1 MLDFGAIPREALP
14 TRVNFAAYPAENTMF
29 LLGLIGAIYGLLILI
44 GLPYALFTIRSLKER
59 IAQLE
64 AKLGEPEA
72 TSTPET
78 SDRQS
83 ATPPPVP
90 PRPEATEGP
99 WQTSG
104 VSPPPIMPETREP
117 SKAYVLRTEN
127 FARLGNWLRTNWT
140 LAVAA
145 LSLIFG
151 GLFMVQYGVE
161 RGLLTPP
168 LRVIGALILGLAL
181 IGGGEWLRRKFG
193 DVSTPST
200 KHLPS
205 IFGGAGVVVLFIG
218 ILAANALY
226 GLIGPGAAI
235 GGVALVAA
243 GAVLMGWL
251 YGAVLPA
258 VGLLGATG
266 APLLVSASDT
276 DATPFYAYFAII
288 GLAGLAIDSFRHWAW
303 VSALALV
310 LACTGLSLV
319 HLDVSSAPGLLGA
332 AFALGL
338 GALVLPERH
347 LVPAFD
353 GVPLHR
359 WRKDQ
364 RPGFPT
370 LLGAAGIVI
379 ATLGASVIALDPG
392 SNPTEFALGMGA
404 LTAIFLAI
412 TFWLYRAPTLDL
424 TIALPG
430 IAFLAALA
438 VQPRQQGEIYRT
450 FRAFLDAAP
459 ETPMPATLWWL
470 MGAAA
475 LMAATATWRLNLIA
489 TRPEVDAPA
498 RALPWA
504 LAASAI
510 VPASALVIEFLWNPR
525 AVIGN
530 YPWAL
535 AAMAGAAMMVLLAQR
550 RGARAG
556 ASRPRDL
563 GLLAAAA
570 ILMIALA
577 FFLLLTKAAL
587 TLALA
592 LLMVLASLIDRRF
605 DLRVLSW
612 VAQLGAAVI
621 GYRLLI
627 DPGFFYAIEDASW
640 AEFALSYLG
649 AMAGFDATRRIAR
662 KDRPVLIA
670 VAESAFLTTL
680 AMTLTLAITRYVDLD
695 GHNFWLPGLCA
706 ASWAAVAL
714 AQVWRL
720 PSSTRAA
727 RVIRAVFAAISGVTA
742 AGLAAIEIGTTSWMA
757 NFATGIEVN
766 GPPVF
771 DGLALAFLPLALT
784 LALGAWA
791 MGRRQERLARLL
803 QRALV
808 PGAAAIAL
816 IWGFFE
822 IRRLW
827 RGRDLSAPG
836 PSDGE
841 LYSYTL
847 AMLLVSLSV
856 LAIAV
861 MRRSEPLRRLA
872 MGGVALTIVKVFL
885 LDMSGLS
892 GLTRVA
898 SFVGLGLALAGL
910 AWINRKIDAR
920 WREG

>member
-1 MLDFGAIPREALP
+1 
-14 TRVNFAAYPAENTMF
+14 MF
-29 LLGLIGAIYGLLILI
+29 LLGLIGVIYGLLVLI
-44 GLPYALFTIRSLKER
+44 GLPYALITIRNLKDR
-59 IAQLE
+59 IAALE
-64 AKLGEPEA
+64 ARQEGGGVMA
-72 TSTPET
+72 APET
-78 SDRQS
+78 SES
-83 ATPPPVP
+83 EATEPPPIP
-90 PRPEATEGP
+90 APAARAEKTEGP
-99 WQTSG
+99 WQSAQTK
-104 VSPPPIMPETREP
+104 SPPLPAEPISPAPEP
-117 SKAYVLRTEN
+117 QQAYVLRAEN
-127 FARLGNWLRTNWT
+127 FARLGDWLRANWT

-181 IGGGEWLRRKFG
+181 VGGGEWLRRKFG

-205 IFGGAGVVVLFIG
+205 IFAGAGVVVIFIAL
-218 ILAANALY
+218 LAANALY
-226 GLIGPGAAI
+226 ALIGPGTAI
-235 GGVALVAA
+235 GGIAVVAA

-258 VGLLGATG
+258 VGLLGAAA
-266 APLLVSASDT
+266 APFLVSASDT

-288 GLAGLAIDSFRHWAW
+288 GLAGLAIDSFRRWAW
-303 VSALALV
+303 VSALALA
-310 LACTGLSLV
+310 LACAGLTLV
-319 HLDVSSAPGLLGA
+319 HLDVGSAPGLIGA
-332 AFALGL
+332 AFSLGI
-338 GALVLPERH
+338 GALIMPERR
-347 LVPAFD
+347 LVPVLD
-353 GVPLHR
+353 GVPPLPAR
-359 WRKDQ
+359 AGQ

-370 LLGAAGIVI
+370 LLGATGVLI
-379 ATLGASVIALDPG
+379 ASFGSSVIAFAPG

-404 LTAIFLAI
+404 LMVVFLAI
-412 TFWLYRAPTLDL
+412 TFWLYRAPALDL

-430 IAFLAALA
+430 LLFLTALAAQA
-438 VQPRQQGEIYRT
+438 RGHGEIYQA
-450 FRAFLDAAP
+450 FRAFIDAPP
-459 ETPMPATLWWL
+459 ETPMPSTLWWL
-470 MGAAA
+470 MGAAG
-475 LMAATATWRLNLIA
+475 LMAAAATWRLNLIA
-489 TRPEVDAPA
+489 TRPEPDAPVPA
-498 RALPWA
+498 HAHALPWA
-504 LAASAI
+504 LAAAAI

-525 AVIGN
+525 DVIGN
-530 YPWAL
+530 YAWAL

-556 ASRPRDL
+556 ASRQRDL

-570 ILMIALA
+570 ILMISLA

-627 DPGFFYAIEDASW
+627 DPGLFYAIERASW

-649 AMAGFDATRRIAR
+649 AMAGFEATRRIAR
-662 KDRPVLIA
+662 KDRPMLVA
-670 VAESAFLTTL
+670 VAESALLSTL
-680 AMTLTLAITRYVDLD
+680 AMTLTLTIIRYVDLD
-695 GHNFWLPGLCA
+695 GENFWLPGLCA
-706 ASWAAVAL
+706 TSWAAVGL
-714 AQVWRL
+714 AQVWRIA
-720 PSSTRAA
+720 PSSGAV
-727 RVIRAVFAAISGVTA
+727 RVIRAVFAGVSGIIAT
-742 AGLAAIEIGTTSWMA
+742 GLAAIEIGAVSWMA
-757 NFATGIEVN
+757 NTPTGIAVN

-771 DGLALAFLPLALT
+771 DGLALAFVPLALT
-784 LALGAWA
+784 LSLGAWA
-791 MGRRQERLARLL
+791 MGRRTDRLARILRL
-803 QRALV
+803 ALI
-808 PGAAAIAL
+808 PGAAVLTL

-827 RGRDLSAPG
+827 RGPDLSVPG

-847 AMLLVSLSV
+847 AMLLVSLGM

-861 MRRSEPLRRLA
+861 MRRSELLRRLA

-910 AWINRKIDAR
+910 AWINRKIDAH
-920 WREG
+920 WRKE